1 MRNPKEEKEK
11 KGKLKNPR
19 EHQLE
24 ASWAAGA
31 RRRLKATDG
40 GKMRRG
46 GGGEQRG
53 KRSWVKVTRLVAA
66 DDQQR
71 RVRRM
76 EGAGMEPV
84 PAAIELMHAGGLAA
98 GSDRPDPD

>member
-40 GKMRRG
+40 WKMRRG
-46 GGGEQRG
+46 GGGGAERQEELG
-53 KRSWVKVTRLVAA
+53 EGHSPRSSR
-66 DDQQR
+66 
-71 RVRRM
+71 
-76 EGAGMEPV
+76 
-84 PAAIELMHAGGLAA
+84 
-98 GSDRPDPD
+98 